1 MGLSKK
7 DCGRIWMERLI
18 KRLASLQW
26 TERKERGEEKELT
39 EGREERKK
47 KGIGKTEWTRAG
59 EDTAHFNSHHVSD
72 LWQL

>member
-1 MGLSKK
+1 MDGKANKEASKSAVDREK
-7 DCGRIWMERLI
+7 G
-18 KRLASLQW
+18 KRG
-26 TERKERGEEKELT
+26 GEGTDGGK
-39 EGREERKK
+39 GRKK